1 MSLTITNG
9 ASSAPVAT
17 STTKDTTGN
26 DLSEQFLAMLVA
38 QMKNQDPLNPMD
50 NAQLTSQLAQIS
62 TVNGISSLNT
72 TVSTL
77 GASLAGVQSMQAA
90 ALVGREVEV
99 PGTTLALGEEGTT
112 VKGGF
117 DVPYAVENATVSI
130 TNASGQVVY
139 TSDMGKT
146 AAGTSHF
153 QWDGLD
159 ANGNQMAAG
168 TYNFDVQLTAS
179 GVTGAATT
187 LSTVVVQSIQPG
199 TAGTNVIDKAGNQYS
214 LSSVRQIS

>member
-17 STTKDTTGN
+17 STTKDTTAN
-26 DLSEQFLAMLVA
+26 DLSEQFLKMLVA
-38 QMKNQDPLNPMD
+38 QMQNQDPMNPMD

-62 TVNGISSLNT
+62 TVNGISSLNA
-72 TVSTL
+72 TVTGL
-77 GASLAGVQSMQAA
+77 GSNLSALQSMQAA

-99 PGTTLALGEEGTT
+99 PGNTLSLEEDAT

-117 DVPYAVENATVSI
+117 DVPYAVENAKVSI
-130 TNASGQVVY
+130 TNADGKVVY

-146 AAGTSHF
+146 NAGTSHF
-153 QWDGLD
+153 EWDGKD
-159 ANGNQMAAG
+159 ANGDQMPAG
-168 TYNFDVQLTAS
+168 TYTFDVQLTAA

-187 LSTVVVQSIQPG
+187 LSTVVVNSIQPG
-199 TAGTNVIDKAGNQYS
+199 AAGTTVIDKAGKQYS
-214 LSSVRQIS
+214 LSTVRQIS